1 MSDTYMIEVNSEPAG
16 IVVRSS
22 QGFQFFAASHAFN
35 ALEGQL
41 FKNARDA
48 ERAAYRTLH
57 DRASSKHLGS
67 VKPQATQSQDT
78 VKTDVVFA

>member
-48 ERAAYRTLH
+48 ERAAYRALH
-57 DRASSKHLGS
+57 DRASSKRQDS
-67 VKPQATQSQDT
+67 MKRQAAPSSDTAKP
-78 VKTDVVFA
+78 DVVFA

>member
-1 MSDTYMIEVNSEPAG
+1 MSDTYIIEVNSEPAG
-16 IVVRSS
+16 IVVRSP

-48 ERAAYRTLH
+48 ERAAYRALH
-57 DRASSKHLGS
+57 DRTTSKRQDL
-67 VKPQATQSQDT
+67 VKGQDA
-78 VKTDVVFA
+78 VKTEGVFA